1 MSATTSEV
9 SNYVLE
15 VKTVQS
21 QAFKILVECLKELL
35 TDTTIDFDETGL
47 KIVSTD
53 THHCVLAHCKLHA
66 DKFEYYH
73 CENKISVGVNFIN
86 LYKLIRTI
94 NSNDT
99 LTLFIESNDLNHLG
113 IKIENGEKNSKTTYK
128 LNLLDL
134 DSQTICIDDA
144 EFNTVISLPSVD
156 FQKLCRDMHNIA
168 ETVEIKNIGS
178 QLFLSCKGD
187 FCSQETVIVDNDNGT
202 NTINYKKN
210 SNNIVQGVFNLKY
223 LVLFSKCS
231 NLCST
236 VEIHLK
242 NDYPI
247 VVRYLVAS
255 LGFLLLLLAPS
266 SQAS

>member
-1 MSATTSEV
+1 MASSDAGT
-9 SNYVLE
+9 YVLE

-47 KIVSTD
+47 KIVSMD
-53 THHCVLAHCKLHA
+53 TNHCVLAHCKLQA
-66 DKFEYYH
+66 DKFEFFY
-73 CENKISVGVNFIN
+73 CKNKISVGVNFIN
-86 LYKLIRTI
+86 LYKIIRTI

-99 LTLFIESNDLNHLG
+99 LTLFVEANDPNHLG

-134 DSQTICIDDA
+134 DSQSIHIDNA
-144 EFNTVISLPSVD
+144 EFNTAINLPSVD
-156 FQKLCRDMHNIA
+156 FQKWCRDMHNIA
-168 ETVEIKNIGS
+168 EMVEIKNIGN

-187 FCSQETVIVDNDNGT
+187 FCNQETVIVDNENGSGA
-202 NTINYKKN
+202 NINCKKGAGE
-210 SNNIVQGVFNLKY
+210 IVQGVFNLKY

-236 VEIHLK
+236 VEILLK

-255 LGFLLLLLAPS
+255 LGSVSLCLAPS
-266 SQAS
+266 TSEL